1 MAADASE
8 PELPLL
14 AAPTAGVP
22 PVATTEAQ
30 LQETIDSLA
39 AGTGPLAIDTERAHG
54 FRYSTRAYLIQLRR
68 AGSGTHLVDPIGFWN
83 GDEPADLSALG
94 AVVDDV
100 PWIIHAATQDMPCLA
115 EVALVPKQVFD
126 TELAGR
132 LLGWPRVGLGPMIEK
147 VFGKKLAKEH
157 SASDW
162 SSRPLPESWLTYA
175 ALDVELL
182 IELREHMVAELI
194 AADRAEWARQEFAHL
209 AAHAADPTPPRPD
222 PWRRTSGI
230 QNVRTPLGMAVLRQI
245 WEARDELARSLDKA
259 PSKLLKDSAI
269 SDLAALVGQHKRVDR
284 GMLRDI
290 SGFERRVARRYES
303 RWLTA
308 AEKALAAPRS
318 SHPPLRPPSSGIPNP
333 KSWARRAPQ
342 ADERRARMRTVMDEL
357 SERFGVA
364 PEVILSP
371 GTWRELAWEPCDA
384 TPAAVTD
391 WLTEHGAR
399 PWQCDLTAEPLARAI
414 SG

>member
-1 MAADASE
+1 MAADASD

-14 AAPTAGVP
+14 AAPAAGVP
-22 PVATTEAQ
+22 PIATTEAQ

-39 AGTGPLAIDTERAHG
+39 AGTGPLAVDTERAHG

-68 AGSGTHLVDPIGFWN
+68 AGSGTHLVDPIGFWRD
-83 GDEPADLSALG
+83 DEPADLSALG

-115 EVALVPKQVFD
+115 EVALVPQQVFD

-132 LLGWPRVGLGPMIEK
+132 LLGWPRVGLGPMIER
-147 VFGKKLAKEH
+147 VFGKRLAKEH

-182 IELREHMVAELI
+182 IELREHMMAELI
-194 AADRAEWARQEFAHL
+194 EADRAEWARQEFVHL
-209 AAHAADPTPPRPD
+209 AAHAGDPTPPRPD

-230 QNVRTPLGMAVLRQI
+230 QNVRTPLGMAVVRQI

-269 SDLAALVGQHKRVDR
+269 SDLAALVGQHRRVDR

-290 SGFERRVARRYES
+290 PGFERRVARRYES

-308 AEKALAAPRS
+308 AEKALASPRS
-318 SHPPLRPPSSGIPNP
+318 THPPLRPPNSGIPNP

-342 ADERRARMRTVMDEL
+342 AEERRVRMRAVMDEL

-384 TPAAVTD
+384 DPTAVTD

-399 PWQCDLTAEPLARAI
+399 PWQCDLTANPLARAI

>member
-147 VFGKKLAKEH
+147 VFGKRLAKEH

-162 SSRPLPESWLTYA
+162 SC
-175 ALDVELL
+175 LL
-182 IELREHMVAELI
+182 YTS
-194 AADRAEWARQEFAHL
+194 
-209 AAHAADPTPPRPD
+209 PSPR
-222 PWRRTSGI
+222 
-230 QNVRTPLGMAVLRQI
+230 
-245 WEARDELARSLDKA
+245 
-259 PSKLLKDSAI
+259 DS
-269 SDLAALVGQHKRVDR
+269 
-284 GMLRDI
+284 
-290 SGFERRVARRYES
+290 
-303 RWLTA
+303 
-308 AEKALAAPRS
+308 
-318 SHPPLRPPSSGIPNP
+318 
-333 KSWARRAPQ
+333 
-342 ADERRARMRTVMDEL
+342 
-357 SERFGVA
+357 
-364 PEVILSP
+364 
-371 GTWRELAWEPCDA
+371 
-384 TPAAVTD
+384 
-391 WLTEHGAR
+391 
-399 PWQCDLTAEPLARAI
+399 
-414 SG
+414 